1 MTAMHTDVPSTDGR
15 RFEKLV
21 QLDAEEVK
29 CPFSAY
35 AELRDEAPVA
45 WSERLNAWVVT
56 RHADIRQVT
65 GDAVTFSSSKASGS
79 SSVTSLAQRVIDSDE
94 FSPTSR
100 RQAERRLR
108 FAESPALLNCDPP
121 YHKRQR
127 GLVQAAFTRRR
138 VIELEED
145 VQQIADR
152 LIDDFIDRGS
162 VDLIREFTMPLP
174 MTVIATLLGVP
185 PARLAEFK
193 LWSDAFT
200 KGVGAMDL
208 SVEQITDLFQRVD
221 DFYDYFDEQLQL
233 RRSEPQDDLLTGL
246 VEARL
251 DGDQPL
257 SNDECLQML
266 VQFLV
271 GGNETTT
278 NLIGSIMLRLIE
290 EPELMTQV
298 RADPSVIPVLIEEVL
313 RLHSPVQGLF
323 RLATADAEVGG
334 QQIAEG
340 DMLYVCYGSGNR
352 DERQFEHPENLDLG
366 RGRNTGHLAF
376 GHGEHGCLG
385 ANLARSEARIAVE
398 RLLTRLDDIQ
408 LAEGAEVPRHRTFIL
423 HGAASVPLTF
433 RRADD

>member
-1 MTAMHTDVPSTDGR
+1 MTATHPEVPSTGGR
-15 RFEKLV
+15 RFDQLL
-21 QLDAEEVK
+21 QLDEQEVK

-35 AELRDEAPVA
+35 SELREEAPVA
-45 WSERLNAWVVT
+45 WSDRLNAWVVT
-56 RHADIRQVT
+56 RYADIRQVT
-65 GDAVTFSSSKASGS
+65 GDAVTFSSRKASGS
-79 SSVTSLAQRVIDSDE
+79 SSVTSLAQRVIEGDE
-94 FSPTSR
+94 FSETSR

-145 VQQIADR
+145 VEKITHD
-152 LIDDFIDRGS
+152 LIDAFIDRGS
-162 VDLIREFTMPLP
+162 VDLIPEFTMPLP

-185 PARLAEFK
+185 TERLPEFK
-193 LWSDAFT
+193 TWSDAFT
-200 KGVGAMDL
+200 RGVGSMNL
-208 SVEQITDLFQRVD
+208 TVEQITELFQRVD
-221 DFYDYFDEQLQL
+221 DFYDYFDEQLQR
-233 RRSEPQDDLLTGL
+233 RRSEPRDDLLTGL

-278 NLIGSIMLRLIE
+278 NLIGSIMLRLLE
-290 EPELMTQV
+290 EPELMAQV
-298 RADPSVIPVLIEEVL
+298 RADHSVIPVLIEEVL

-334 QQIAEG
+334 QQISEG
-340 DMLYVCYGSGNR
+340 DMVYVCYGSGNR
-352 DERQFEHPENLDLG
+352 DDAQFERPDDLDLG
-366 RGRNTGHLAF
+366 RGRVTGHLAF

-385 ANLARSEARIAVE
+385 ANLARSEARIAIE
-398 RLLTRLDDIQ
+398 ALLSRLEDIR

-423 HGAASVPLTF
+423 HGASSVPLTF